1 MFTKPNSRD
10 TAAAGLK
17 GAMSSA
23 ASGPKLQNDE
33 SLGYVVV
40 DSKATFRGE
49 LVTEGDIVIDGVF
62 EGVIQ
67 GRKLIVTANGRVAGK
82 VRVDT
87 AKVSGI
93 VEPEIHCREVLEITS
108 TGTVRGSPPSTCP
121 KRAPRCTARRPGH
134 GAASFRRSKSRLC
147 SHEHDRQRQPH
158 PAQPIARL
166 LVAPAHACAL
176 AAQCPAAHR
185 AHRSP

>member
-1 MFTKPNSRD
+1 MFAKPSSRD
-10 TAAAGLK
+10 TAVTGPR
-17 GAMSSA
+17 GASSSP
-23 ASGPKLQNDE
+23 ASSPKLQYDE

-49 LVTEGDIVIDGVF
+49 LVTEGDVVIDGVF

-87 AKVSGI
+87 AKVSGV

-108 TGTVRGSPPSTCP
+108 TGTVRGSAAFGGLVVAMGGKLYGQTAEYVPEPGSD
-121 KRAPRCTARRPGH
+121 ANGVSAMPRRGQLQAVEVKG
-134 GAASFRRSKSRLC
+134 L
-147 SHEHDRQRQPH
+147 QP
-158 PAQPIARL
+158 
-166 LVAPAHACAL
+166 
-176 AAQCPAAHR
+176 
-185 AHRSP
+185 

>member
-1 MFTKPNSRD
+1 MLPYAKPWSSYGNANMFTKPNSRD
-10 TAAAGLK
+10 TGGAGLK
-17 GAMSSA
+17 GAVSSV
-23 ASGPKLQNDE
+23 ASGPKLQHDE

-67 GRKLIVTANGRVAGK
+67 GRKLIVTVNGRVAGK
-82 VRVDT
+82 VRVDN

-108 TGTVRGSPPSTCP
+108 TGTVRGSAAFGGLVVAMGGKLFGQTSEYVPEAGTELHGTPA
-121 KRAPRCTARRPGH
+121 APRRGQLQAVEV
-134 GAASFRRSKSRLC
+134 KNI
-147 SHEHDRQRQPH
+147 QPS
-158 PAQPIARL
+158 A
-166 LVAPAHACAL
+166 
-176 AAQCPAAHR
+176 
-185 AHRSP
+185 